1 VYYGSTIYVAILGSN
16 INQNPTT
23 APTYWTPLQVAAWVT
38 DSGLKNDGSPYAGHY
53 AQRQVVVAA
62 MNAAVEA
69 NTEIRE
75 DQFNFSLIC
84 APGYPELIPNMV
96 ALNNDRANTAFVI
109 GDTPMSLSTDVV
121 GLTNWSND
129 TLGTGLATADPYL
142 AVYYPSGLSTDL
154 TGNTIMVPPSHMA
167 LRTYLYSDNVSY
179 PWFAPAGTRRGLVNN
194 ATDLGYINYATGE
207 FVRTGVQHSLRD
219 ALYQLKINPITI
231 LTGIG
236 MVIWGQKTR
245 DPNTESMDRVNVAR
259 LVNYLRT
266 IFASAGNGFLFE
278 PNDKITR
285 DQFAAILNSAM
296 NDLVAKRAIYD
307 YLVVCDTTNNTP
319 DIIANNEL
327 YADVAVEPEKAVE
340 FIYVP
345 IRLYNPG
352 QIATLGS
359 K

>member
-1 VYYGSTIYVAILGSN
+1 
-16 INQNPTT
+16 
-23 APTYWTPLQVAAWVT
+23 
-38 DSGLKNDGSPYAGHY
+38 
-53 AQRQVVVAA
+53 
-62 MNAAVEA
+62 
-69 NTEIRE
+69 
-75 DQFNFSLIC
+75 
-84 APGYPELIPNMV
+84 
-96 ALNNDRANTAFVI
+96 
-109 GDTPMSLSTDVV
+109 
-121 GLTNWSND
+121 
-129 TLGTGLATADPYL
+129 
-142 AVYYPSGLSTDL
+142 
-154 TGNTIMVPPSHMA
+154 
-167 LRTYLYSDNVSY
+167 
-179 PWFAPAGTRRGLVNN
+179 
-194 ATDLGYINYATGE
+194 
-207 FVRTGVQHSLRD
+207 
-219 ALYQLKINPITI
+219 
-231 LTGIG
+231 
-236 MVIWGQKTR
+236 
-245 DPNTESMDRVNVAR
+245 MDRVNVAR

>member
-1 VYYGSTIYVAILGSN
+1 
-16 INQNPTT
+16 
-23 APTYWTPLQVAAWVT
+23 
-38 DSGLKNDGSPYAGHY
+38 
-53 AQRQVVVAA
+53 
-62 MNAAVEA
+62 
-69 NTEIRE
+69 
-75 DQFNFSLIC
+75 
-84 APGYPELIPNMV
+84 
-96 ALNNDRANTAFVI
+96 
-109 GDTPMSLSTDVV
+109 
-121 GLTNWSND
+121 
-129 TLGTGLATADPYL
+129 
-142 AVYYPSGLSTDL
+142 
-154 TGNTIMVPPSHMA
+154 MA

-259 LVNYLRT
+259 LINYLRT